1 MNELEQKRIEQS
13 MRLLGKAE
21 PRPIDELI
29 PYQRNQKNHDDRQ
42 IKNVAASLRRFGWR
56 QPVVVDARNVIVIGH
71 CRVLAAKLLGLETA
85 PVISAEDLSEDE
97 IRELRIVDNKTNES
111 PWNEYLD
118 EDVQELEFEGFD
130 FDFDEESGGGVD
142 TSDIIEDEP
151 LAPPDEPE
159 THRGDVWQLGQHRLI
174 CGDALL
180 IDDINKLLDGNV
192 ADCVVTDPPY
202 NMAYEGAG
210 GTQNRAA
217 NRIMNDHMPEE
228 DFQNFIKT
236 ALGNYYLS
244 MKDGATLYCFYKELG
259 AGTFLTAT
267 QAAGL
272 HFRQELVW
280 VKNQLVL
287 GGAKY
292 QNMYEP
298 CIMASKGKRIA
309 TWNGG
314 RKERSVIESIDLM
327 NEDDLRAAIRDLL
340 DTETT
345 DVLRENKPLKNDLH
359 PTMKPIRLLAK
370 LILNSSNEGDA
381 VMDLFGGS
389 GSTLIACEQT
399 GRRCF
404 TMELDPKYCD
414 VIIHRWENFT
424 GQKAVLLN

>member
-1 MNELEQKRIEQS
+1 MKDSTLTLMQY
-13 MRLLGKAE
+13 
-21 PRPIDELI
+21 P
-29 PYQRNQKNHDDRQ
+29 
-42 IKNVAASLRRFGWR
+42 
-56 QPVVVDARNVIVIGH
+56 
-71 CRVLAAKLLGLETA
+71 
-85 PVISAEDLSEDE
+85 
-97 IRELRIVDNKTNES
+97 
-111 PWNEYLD
+111 
-118 EDVQELEFEGFD
+118 
-130 FDFDEESGGGVD
+130 GGGVD
-142 TSDIIEDEP
+142 INDITEDEP
-151 LAPPDEPE
+151 PAAPESPVAQ
-159 THRGDVWQLGQHRLI
+159 RGDVWALGDHRLM

-180 IDDINKLLDGNV
+180 IDDVVKLLDGSV

-210 GTQNRAA
+210 GTLDRAA

-228 DFQNFIKT
+228 DFQQFITT
-236 ALGNYYLS
+236 AFGNYLLN
-244 MKDGATLYCFYKELG
+244 MQEGATLYCFYKELG
-259 AGTFLTAT
+259 SGVFLTAA

-298 CIMASKGKRIA
+298 CIMASKGKRLS

-327 NEDDLRAAIRDLL
+327 NEEDLRAAIRELL
-340 DTETT
+340 DEQPT

-370 LILNSSNEGDA
+370 LILNSTDEGD
-381 VMDLFGGS
+381 VVLDLFGGS
-389 GSTLIACEQT
+389 GSTLIACQQT
-399 GRRCF
+399 GRRACL
-404 TMELDPKYCD
+404 MELDPRYCD
-414 VIIHRWENFT
+414 VIIQRWENFT

>member
-1 MNELEQKRIEQS
+1 M
-13 MRLLGKAE
+13 KA
-21 PRPIDELI
+21 LTLTLMK
-29 PYQRNQKNHDDRQ
+29 NQ
-42 IKNVAASLRRFGWR
+42 V
-56 QPVVVDARNVIVIGH
+56 
-71 CRVLAAKLLGLETA
+71 
-85 PVISAEDLSEDE
+85 
-97 IRELRIVDNKTNES
+97 
-111 PWNEYLD
+111 
-118 EDVQELEFEGFD
+118 
-130 FDFDEESGGGVD
+130 GGVD

-151 LAPPDEPE
+151 PAPPDEPE